1 VQIKPEYLD
10 LAAASAYTSLSVRS
24 LRRLI
29 SAPGGLPHY
38 RVRGCGKILVR
49 RRDLEAF
56 MEQFRREALSL
67 DEMADALVKEL
78 CQR

>member
-1 VQIKPEYLD
+1 LQPEFLD
-10 LAAASAYTSLSVRS
+10 LAAASAYTSLSIRS

-38 RVRGCGKILVR
+38 RVRGSGKILIR

-56 MEQFRREALSL
+56 MEQFREEPKSL
-67 DEMADALVKEL
+67 DCMAETILREISGG
-78 CQR
+78 R